1 MALKAGTVRLCAT
14 KSRIERHPLASA
26 WLRSLLVVFE
36 AAVFGAVFFGAVVF
50 GMVVFGA
57 VVFVAAVFGAV
68 VFGAVVF
75 GEVVFGAV
83 VFGAAVLGAGCERR
97 CFWIAIVMWNLSEG
111 FSQTILL
118 WRRGHI
124 NLR

>member
-14 KSRIERHPLASA
+14 KSRTERHPLASA
-26 WLRSLLVVFE
+26 WLQSLLVVFG

-50 GMVVFGA
+50 GVVVFGA
-57 VVFVAAVFGAV
+57 VVFVVV

-75 GEVVFGAV
+75 GEVVFGEV
-83 VFGAAVLGAGCERR
+83 ELER
-97 CFWIAIVMWNLSEG
+97 G
-111 FSQTILL
+111 FFANYLL